1 MTIKEAIELLN
12 TYENKDEEIIIAW
25 WDRDEFLDKEEFENA
40 LENQDNVE
48 WSGVHDQLRGMN

>member
-40 LENQDNVE
+40 LVDLKTFVE
-48 WSGVHDQLRGMN
+48 KN